1 MLKHIKF
8 NKRSLIRWKVYIDRA
23 RMYIGYLQ
31 FFMIGFVFFESFRE
45 ENIGKL
51 IFNHL
56 YLSIPILF
64 LAFIFLSLLIGY
76 IDSKM
81 GFREEELRNS
91 SYSNPMF
98 REIYQNLQEVK
109 MELQQLKEKEQNNQ
123 AE

>member
-1 MLKHIKF
+1 MLRHIKF

-45 ENIGKL
+45 EKIGEL

-64 LAFIFLSLLIGY
+64 LAFIFLSLVIGY
-76 IDSKM
+76 VDSKM

-109 MELQQLKEKEQNNQ
+109 AELQQLKEKEQT
-123 AE
+123 EKSH

>member
-1 MLKHIKF
+1 MLKYIKF
-8 NKRSLIRWKVYIDRA
+8 NKRSLVRWKVYIDRA

-45 ENIGKL
+45 EKIGEL
-51 IFNHL
+51 IFSHL
-56 YLSIPILF
+56 YLSIPVLF
-64 LAFIFLSLLIGY
+64 LLFIFLSLIIGY

-109 MELQQLKEKEQNNQ
+109 AELKLLKEKE
-123 AE
+123 